1 MTSIDV
7 ASLSRMQFGLTAMY
21 HFHFVPLTAGAV
33 YIVGAPHSFTGAFIT
48 AGIVLIVGI
57 ILAYAFLLGLAESDP
72 GPGRPRSDAKWSM
85 QDG

>member
-33 YIVGAPHSFTGAFIT
+33 YIVGAPIPLPEHS
-48 AGIVLIVGI
+48 
-57 ILAYAFLLGLAESDP
+57 
-72 GPGRPRSDAKWSM
+72 
-85 QDG
+85 